1 MVCFHSRSE
10 SEQKARIG
18 HRHGVDGMAA
28 AHGIGIGTAD
38 FVRDPEA
45 ALTQRIIA
53 RQKGGAKKQERKE
66 HTIPSNRVLNLR

>member
-1 MVCFHSRSE
+1 MLSFSFSE
-10 SEQKARIG
+10 SEQNARIIG
-18 HRHGVDGMAA
+18 GMVWNGMAA
-28 AHGIGIGTAD
+28 AHGIGTASAD

-53 RQKGGAKKQERKE
+53 RKGAKKQERKE

>member
-1 MVCFHSRSE
+1 MLSFSFSE
-10 SEQKARIG
+10 SEQNARIIG
-18 HRHGVDGMAA
+18 GMVWNGMAA
-28 AHGIGIGTAD
+28 AHGIGTASAD